1 MVAHLSREL
10 TEGGAVSVPGVCEVL
25 QRERADELE
34 GSIGGKS
41 GFSPEDEGEREPAC
55 TEPY

>member
-25 QRERADELE
+25 QRERAGELE
-34 GSIGGKS
+34 GSIGGKP
-41 GFSPEDEGEREPAC
+41 GFSPEDEGES
-55 TEPY
+55 